1 KSAAAVGS
9 RPISVW
15 GKTTPTFIVCPSWEA
30 SRMGSPA
37 HGFDA
42 TKRIP
47 WPRASIGCGSPSDE
61 WFVCVRAKSGG
72 MIVCANFSASWMK
85 ARGIPSAHPSCGVL
99 EAGGESCG
107 AGLLGLTITDLIASH
122 SIGAAMAAAQQ
133 ASGRPLGAEPAF
145 QYAATSLRIT
155 ILGPPL
161 IRAALT
167 LRGRVRALQAE
178 HVTVICSLF
187 TGE

>member
-1 KSAAAVGS
+1 MREAEERFAHREPS
-9 RPISVW
+9 RRKREDLIDQQPGQRNYRCQCANHSIRGWHLTSYLSSEEN
-15 GKTTPTFIVCPSWEA
+15 VCTWE
-30 SRMGSPA
+30 
-37 HGFDA
+37 
-42 TKRIP
+42 
-47 WPRASIGCGSPSDE
+47 PRAIG
-61 WFVCVRAKSGG
+61 GG
-72 MIVCANFSASWMK
+72 AQ
-85 ARGIPSAHPSCGVL
+85 
-99 EAGGESCG
+99 E
-107 AGLLGLTITDLIASH
+107 GLDGLTITDLIASH

-187 TGE
+187 TGEKEYARSEVVVVRTPTNAH